1 MVRHPPVTLFP
12 RRLRSGAPRCSPVS
26 STAHSN
32 VCTWSGQPDP
42 LRRST
47 VKWHFYL
54 QNLVPIGAC
63 PNPHGSHYLFCR
75 GGCYRSLVHH
85 KLGTRQPHA
94 TARPH
99 ARRTGTRQPH
109 ATARPHARRRP
120 EPFVPSS
127 GGREEHNG
135 HPPVPNGSAG
145 AGGKLGVGDSMCS
158 RRNAVNT

>member
-99 ARRTGTRQPH
+99 ARRTGAVRAQQ
-109 ATARPHARRRP
+109 RRRGAQWQP
-120 EPFVPSS
+120 T
-127 GGREEHNG
+127 R
-135 HPPVPNGSAG
+135 PNGSAG
-145 AGGKLGVGDSMCS
+145 SGGKLRIADSMCS